1 MLNNIEN
8 RKFTMSQKTTK
19 VSQQEQMVKGTAWL
33 TAGNFISRLLGAI
46 YIIPWYAWMGKHAA
60 EANALFGM
68 GYEIYALFLLISTV
82 GIPVAVA
89 KQVSKYNTLGK
100 EEVSIYLVRKILQF
114 MLILGGI
121 FALIMCIGS
130 PLFASL
136 SKGGQELV
144 PILRSLTLAV
154 LVFPSMSVL
163 RGFFQGFNN
172 LKPYAI
178 SQVAEQIIRVIW
190 MLLTAFY
197 IMRLGSGDY
206 IAAVTQSTFA
216 AFVGMFAS
224 IAVLLYFLWRY
235 NMLSALIGKTPEHIK
250 LDTKEILIETVKEA
264 IPFIITGAAIQIF
277 KLIDQFSFGNTMA
290 LFTNYSS
297 EELRVM
303 FAYFSSNPG
312 KVTMILIAVATA
324 IAGVGIPLLT
334 ENFVKNDKKAA
345 ARLVVNNLQMLL
357 MFLLPAVAGS
367 VILAKPLYT
376 VFYGLPQEQ
385 ALGLFVISLIQTII
399 LSIYTVLAPMLQA
412 LFENRKAI
420 IYFLYGLVAK
430 VILQVPSIFLFH
442 AYGPLFSTT
451 VALCIPVILMYLK
464 IHEITGFKRQAIRRT
479 SALVLILTLLM
490 SFIISMIIWLMNLV
504 IVPDS
509 RLVSLVYIIVIGA
522 IGLGVYVFM
531 ALATHLLD
539 KMIGSRAQDLR
550 RKLHLN

>member
-100 EEVSIYLVRKILQF
+100 EEMSIYLVRKILQF
-114 MLILGGI
+114 MLILGGV
-121 FALIMCIGS
+121 FALIMYIGS

-367 VILAKPLYT
+367 VILAKHLYT
-376 VFYGLPQEQ
+376 VFYGLPQGQ

-420 IYFLYGLVAK
+420 IYFLYGLAAK

-522 IGLGVYVFM
+522 IGLGVYGFM

>member
-121 FALIMCIGS
+121 FALIMYIGS

-197 IMRLGSGDY
+197 IMRLGTGDY

>member
-68 GYEIYALFLLISTV
+68 GYEIYALFLLVSTV

-100 EEVSIYLVRKILQF
+100 EEMSIYLVRKILQF
-114 MLILGGI
+114 MLILGGV
-121 FALIMCIGS
+121 FALIMYIGS

-376 VFYGLPQEQ
+376 VFYGLPQGQ

-420 IYFLYGLVAK
+420 IYFLYGLAAK

-522 IGLGVYVFM
+522 IGLGVYGFM